1 MATGVGVSS
10 ATKRHKGGAKE
21 EGGVVSCNCG
31 GGKKTRYEYTSPE
44 GRKQIVQS
52 QTEALT
58 LVRLHGGS
66 WRIVTS

>member
-1 MATGVGVSS
+1 MARNDYAPALGQGYLHVQQ
-10 ATKRHKGGAKE
+10 E
-21 EGGVVSCNCG
+21 EAVMSCNCG
-31 GGKKTRYEYTSPE
+31 GGKKTKYEYTSPD

-58 LVRLHGGS
+58 LVRLNGGS

>member
-1 MATGVGVSS
+1 VQQ
-10 ATKRHKGGAKE
+10 E
-21 EGGVVSCNCG
+21 EAVMGCNCG
-31 GGKKTRYEYTSPE
+31 GGKKTKYEYTSPE

>member
-1 MATGVGVSS
+1 MG
-10 ATKRHKGGAKE
+10 
-21 EGGVVSCNCG
+21 CNCG
-31 GGKKTRYEYTSPE
+31 GGKKTKYEYTSLD

-58 LVRLHGGS
+58 LVRLNGGS